1 MLAKGMFELRGRLEN
16 EGIIFCYSG
25 YVTEEILTGIGN
37 SIRKKLELDNTDRN
51 IGRRL
56 FSIFVE
62 QMQNVIRYSAEGLNT
77 DDDQKDELRFGLLL
91 VGADNDDFYVSCAN
105 KIRKHD
111 VVRLTEQL
119 EHIKGLDRE
128 DLMKL
133 YKMTLKGETPVG
145 SKGAGV
151 GFIDIARQA
160 KRGFDFDFM
169 DLDDTHSFFCLKAHV

>member
-1 MLAKGMFELRGRLEN
+1 MLADSMFELRGRLESD
-16 EGIIFCYSG
+16 GIIFCYSG

-37 SIRKKLELDNTDRN
+37 SIRKKMELENTDKN
-51 IGRRL
+51 TGRRL

-77 DDDQKDELRFGLLL
+77 DEESANELRFGLLL
-91 VGADNDDFYVSCAN
+91 VGEEDNDFYVSCAN
-105 KIRKHD
+105 KIRKED
-111 VVRLTEQL
+111 VVRLDEQL
-119 EHIKGLDRE
+119 AHIKGLERE

-133 YKMTLKGETPVG
+133 YKMTLKGETPKG

-160 KRGFDFDFM
+160 TRGFDYDFM
-169 DLDDTHSFFCLKAHV
+169 DIDGTHAFFCLKAYV

>member
-1 MLAKGMFELRGRLEN
+1 MLANNMFELRGRLEN

-51 IGRRL
+51 TGRRL

-77 DDDQKDELRFGLLL
+77 EDDQKNELRFGLLL
-91 VGADNDDFYVSCAN
+91 VGEDNDEFYVSCAN
-105 KIRKHD
+105 KIRKSD
-111 VVRLTEQL
+111 VIRLSEQL
-119 EHIKGLDRE
+119 AHIQGLERE

-160 KRGFDFDFM
+160 KRGFEFDFM
-169 DLDDTHSFFCLKAHV
+169 DLDDAHSFFCLKAHV